1 MTTGTPAAVDK
12 AVILARGLG
21 TRMRRADDGAPADAA
36 QARIADTGVKAMI
49 PIGRPFLDYVLSA
62 LAEAGL
68 THVCLV
74 IGPEHDSIREYY
86 AATVRPRRLAIHF
99 AIQPEPRGT
108 ADAVAA
114 AEPFAGA
121 DRFLVLNSDNYYPV
135 AGLAALRQVPGAG
148 LLAFDRDDLVSA
160 SGFDPAR
167 VRAFALLDVDAAGRL
182 VRLVEK
188 PDAAALEAWPRP
200 VLVSMNCWAFGPA
213 IFEACARVT
222 ASPRGELELPD
233 AVAIAIR
240 DLGERFT
247 AVPATGPVLDL
258 STRADIAEVARRLRG
273 VEVRL

>member
-1 MTTGTPAAVDK
+1 VTTHPAAARK
-12 AVILARGLG
+12 AVVLARGLG
-21 TRMRRADDGAPADAA
+21 TRMRRPDPGAIQDAA
-36 QARIADTGVKAMI
+36 QAGVADSGVKAMI

-62 LAEAGL
+62 LADAGIEE
-68 THVCLV
+68 VCLV
-74 IGPEHDSIREYY
+74 IGPEHGIVREYY
-86 AATVRPRRLAIHF
+86 TAVVRPTRLAVTF
-99 AIQPEPRGT
+99 AVQPEPRGT

-114 AEPFAGA
+114 AAGFAA
-121 DRFLVLNSDNYYPV
+121 RDLFLVLNSDNYYPV
-135 AGLAALRQVPGAG
+135 AGLAALRELGRPG
-148 LLAFDRDDLVSA
+148 LLAFDRDTLVSS
-160 SGFDPAR
+160 SGLDPGR
-167 VRAFALLDVDAAGRL
+167 VGRYALVAVGPTGHL

-188 PDAAALEAWPRP
+188 PDEATIATWPPP

-240 DLGERFT
+240 DLGERF
-247 AVPATGPVLDL
+247 AALPATGPVLDL